1 MWTKRN
7 DHAARS
13 ECVDFFN
20 ISPKKDVLGKIKV

>member
-13 ECVDFFN
+13 GGAEFFN
-20 ISPKKDVLGKIKV
+20 ISPKKAVLGKNEV